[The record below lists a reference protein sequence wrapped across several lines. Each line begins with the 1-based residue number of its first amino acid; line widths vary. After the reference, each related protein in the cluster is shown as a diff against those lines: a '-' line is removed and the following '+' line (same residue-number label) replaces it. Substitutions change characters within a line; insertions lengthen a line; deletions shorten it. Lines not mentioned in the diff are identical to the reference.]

1 MIRKVYIDTSV
12 VGGYFDE
19 EFELWTKLFFKAVEN
34 DKFRIAVSEILFA
47 ELTNAP
53 NRVKWLLNGIPEKH
67 RIVVEYNEEARLL
80 ANKYLE
86 ANIVGQTSLTVQTH
100 CNCNS
105 ERTWYFDKL
114 VPKLRDKHIVN
125 LDKIHLYNG
134 INLQNNYRTIEIRT
148 PRELLNYENIW

>member
-19 EFELWTKLFFKAVEN
+19 EFELWTKMFFKSVEEG
-34 DKFRIAVSEILFA
+34 KFKIVVSEILYT

-53 NRVKWLLNGIPEKH
+53 QQVKQFLSEITAE
-67 RIVVEYNEEARLL
+67 RILVADYNEEAKQL

-86 ANIVGQTSLTVQTH
+86 ANIVGKTSLTDCRHIATATVNEIDILTSW
-100 CNCNS
+100 N
-105 ERTWYFDKL
+105 F
-114 VPKLRDKHIVN
+114 KHIVN

-134 INLQNNYRTIEIRT
+134 VNLQNGYRTIEIRT
-148 PRELLNYENIW
+148 PRELLDYENY